1 MLTVAENELLVRV
14 GPGTSGGA
22 LMRRYWHPVLKASVL
37 EAGGE
42 PLHVRLLGED
52 FVAFR
57 SPDGELGFIEEGCP
71 HRRVSMSLARNE
83 ACGLRCIFHG
93 WVVGRDGA
101 VVEAPSEPAERGN
114 FAAKVRTRRF
124 HVREAAGL
132 VWVFIGDGEPAPFPA
147 FPFTAL
153 PVDHID
159 VAEVPGACNWA
170 QLLEGQIDSAH
181 ISHLH
186 ASSATI
192 STNPLTA
199 AALTDKAPHFEVRNT
214 PWGFHVGAVRTL
226 PDGRYYTRVTEFVM
240 PYYQGIAP
248 AVPPETELYDTIP
261 RFIVCQV
268 PLDDEHT
275 TVWYIMWKPS
285 APIVR
290 GEVGAMWEIWNQE
303 YQAVRGRHKMGQD
316 RARMRAGHFTGI
328 NNLLTED
335 MVVAEGAGPIA
346 DRSRETLG
354 SSDTAVARFRRQYL
368 EAIRDHAEGRLPRG
382 LDADTPFALIE
393 GRGVF
398 HREAD
403 AWRDAL
409 APELV

>member
-1 MLTVAENELLVRV
+1 MLTVAENELLTRV
-14 GPGTSGGA
+14 GPGTPGGA
-22 LMRRYWHPVLKASVL
+22 LLRRYWHPVMKASAL

-42 PLHVRLLGED
+42 PLRVRLLGED

-57 SPDGELGFIEEGCP
+57 LPDGSLGFIDEGCP

-83 ACGLRCIFHG
+83 ECGLRCIFHG
-93 WVVGRDGA
+93 WVVARDGA
-101 VVEAPSEPAERGN
+101 VIDVPSEPAERGN
-114 FAAKVRTRRF
+114 FAAKVRTRHF

-132 VWVFIGDGEPAPFPA
+132 VWAFVGEGEAAPFPA
-147 FPFTAL
+147 FPFAAL
-153 PVDHID
+153 PLEHVD

-192 STNPLTA
+192 STNPVTA
-199 AALTDKAPHFEVRNT
+199 ATLIDKAPRFEVDNT
-214 PWGFHVGAVRTL
+214 PWGFHIGAVRTL

-248 AVPPETELYDTIP
+248 AVPPETELYETVP

-268 PLDDEHT
+268 PVDDEHT
-275 TVWYIMWKPS
+275 TVWYIMWKPN

-290 GEVGAMWEIWNQE
+290 GEVGAMWEVWNQE
-303 YQAVRGRHKMGQD
+303 YQAVCDRQKMGQD
-316 RARMRAGHFTGI
+316 RALMSAGHFTGI

-335 MVVAEGAGPIA
+335 MAVAEGAGAIA

-354 SSDTAVARFRRQYL
+354 SSDTAVARFRRHYL
-368 EAIRDHAEGRLPRG
+368 EAIRDNTEGRLPRG
-382 LDADTPFALIE
+382 LAADTPFRLIE
-393 GRGVF
+393 GRGIF
-398 HREAD
+398 HREPD
-403 AWRDAL
+403 SWRQAL
-409 APELV
+409 APELA